1 MKEVTMALMMA
12 KDLLMT
18 MLTRMMMMMMMI
30 EVTTMALANFS
41 SIACLARA
49 FLFLTWLFML

>member
-18 MLTRMMMMMMMI
+18 MLTRMMIMMMI

>member
-12 KDLLMT
+12 KDMLMT
-18 MLTRMMMMMMMI
+18 MLTRMMMMMMI

>member
-18 MLTRMMMMMMMI
+18 MLTSMMMMI